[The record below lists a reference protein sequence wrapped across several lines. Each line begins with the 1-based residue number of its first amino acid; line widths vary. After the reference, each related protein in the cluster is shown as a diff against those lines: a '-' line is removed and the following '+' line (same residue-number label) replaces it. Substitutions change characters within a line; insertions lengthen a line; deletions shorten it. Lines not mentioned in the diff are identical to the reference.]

1 MMAASRWSLLMISA
15 LLLALTLALMF
26 DDLILYLVFERLLA
40 WQVSW
45 PLKIMVGALLT
56 VCNFALAVLIMK
68 SLIRQPQT
76 GAEGMIGA
84 PGLVTGVGTSDYHV
98 KIRGELWRAQ
108 SPERLEI
115 GDKIVVRQV
124 NGLTLDVARLNN

>member
-68 SLIRQPQT
+68 SLIRPPQT